1 MTAKDTAIMSL
12 TLGICAMV
20 LGLLGSWS
28 VAGLAL
34 GGAGLFCGLH
44 AAGGL
49 KMGPSLPGR
58 GFISAARPWL
68 FAPCL
73 QLLFWYAFSIETEEL
88 TSVSLHSYWEL

>member
-44 AAGGL
+44 ARRRAEDGAKLARAGIYL
-49 KMGPSLPGR
+49 S
-58 GFISAARPWL
+58 SAALAVCAVFAVAFLVRL
-68 FAPCL
+68 F
-73 QLLFWYAFSIETEEL
+73 
-88 TSVSLHSYWEL
+88 H